1 MSKKKKP
8 NFNFLHYVDD
18 DHNIVYVESR
28 GWASTLAAT
37 KQVEQYY
44 PDHKINIVK
53 QEFIEDL
60 NGND

>member
-8 NFNFLHYVDD
+8 SFNFLHYVDD
-18 DHNIVYVESR
+18 ENNIVYVESR
-28 GWASTLAAT
+28 GWAGTLAAT
-37 KQVEQYY
+37 TQVKKYY

-60 NGND
+60 NADD